1 MVNTKKSRLIVFIGK
16 PGAGKSTLI
25 KACFPAIKHTDVLPF
40 VMKYKKD
47 NLLQEN
53 KTLLAYR
60 KMYENLIA
68 ELTHKHDM
76 ILEIGTN
83 HAEFNIKNLK
93 KIAKEFNVIIFLCL
107 ASIENCRKRVIKRGG
122 WLGEEALE
130 IRLARNFPESH
141 IMLLEKA
148 GLPYYELDM
157 NKPLKTSIINV
168 HVVIPEAEG
177 YPGSRSA

>member
-1 MVNTKKSRLIVFIGK
+1 MVNAKKSRLIVFIGK

-25 KACFPAIKHTDVLPF
+25 KACFPTIKHTDILPF

-53 KTLLAYR
+53 KTLLAYCE
-60 KMYENLIA
+60 MFQNLIA

-93 KIAKEFNVIIFLCL
+93 KIAKDFNVIIFLCL
-107 ASIENCRKRVIKRGG
+107 ASIENCRKRVMKRGG

-141 IMLLEKA
+141 IMLFEKA
-148 GLPYYELDM
+148 GLPYFELDM
-157 NKPLKTSIINV
+157 DRPIKANIVSVRKVLT
-168 HVVIPEAEG
+168 
-177 YPGSRSA
+177 